1 MNKMYEYLKNHAYIS
16 CSKKSTYEFE
26 LSEERAECIANKYD
40 SLTEELQQENK
51 ILRDNAEHNEKV
63 VDKVNWENMLLKKEN
78 EQLKAINKEYER
90 LNKVN
95 NRGFKITNVK
105 EYDIDELLSYKK
117 YKDNWNKLKE
127 WASNFYNSEEVGWAG
142 CGMRYTL
149 EKILELEQG
158 SDSNEL

>member
-16 CSKKSTYEFE
+16 YNKKSTYEFE

-127 WASNFYNSEEVGWAG
+127 WLNNFHKLSEFEQWEIVNK
-142 CGMRYTL
+142 MQ
-149 EKILELEQG
+149 ELEQG
-158 SDSNEL
+158 SNSNVKN